1 MTTGFFGKIPA
12 TGDFV
17 SWNLPRIFTDR
28 WDRWMSMELRDR
40 PDEGDLD
47 NRAWR
52 FAVQAGIFGDQPCA
66 GAWRMSR
73 DRVGRRYPFA
83 IVRLGP
89 LPDAN
94 DRWYDAVADCLGG
107 AVESGWTTDQIAEQA
122 GNLPPPSKPG
132 APERIVFWCDDWEV
146 QEFTFAD
153 IHELADKG
161 LPAMRA
167 TASRVEAS

>member
-17 SWNLPRIFTDR
+17 GWNLPRIFTDR

-40 PDEGDLD
+40 PETGDLD
-47 NRAWR
+47 RRSWR
-52 FAVQAGIFGDQPCA
+52 FAIKGGIFGDQPCA

-83 IVRLGP
+83 IARLGEV
-89 LPDAN
+89 PDAN
-94 DRWYDAVADCLGG
+94 DGWYDAVAHCLEG
-107 AVESGWTTDQIAEQA
+107 AVEGGWTTDEITRQLASV
-122 GNLPPPSKPG
+122 PPPSTRS
-132 APERIVFWCDDWEV
+132 APERIAFWCDDWEV
-146 QEFTFAD
+146 QELVFAD
-153 IHELADKG
+153 IHELAERG

-167 TASRVEAS
+167 ATAAEAP